1 MCLKEEVFM
10 EWKIVGIIAAV
21 CTTSG
26 FIPQIIRGMRTKRLD
41 DISPV
46 MYALLILGLAL
57 WLSYGIYLE
66 DKIIIVANAV
76 ALAFS
81 VFIVFLRFKYMR
93 QR

>member
-1 MCLKEEVFM
+1 M

-46 MYALLILGLAL
+46 MYMLLIFGLSL
-57 WLSYGIYLE
+57 WLSYGIHIE
-66 DKIIIVANAV
+66 DMIIIVANSAGLV
-76 ALAFS
+76 LS
-81 VFIVFLRFKYMR
+81 LFIVFLRFKYIR

>member
-1 MCLKEEVFM
+1 M

-26 FIPQIIRGMRTKRLD
+26 FIPQIIKGIRTKRLD

-46 MYALLILGLAL
+46 MYMLLIVGLSL
-57 WLSYGIYLE
+57 WLSYGIHIE
-66 DKIIIVANAV
+66 DMIVIVANAV

-81 VFIVFLRFKYMR
+81 IFIVILRFKYMR